1 MTKKALCV
9 GCNYPGSWLQLHAC
23 VSDCHDQA
31 KLALECF
38 GVPRSNIRV
47 LADVGVPNFS
57 AASPTK
63 ANILAEIRSLVNGAV
78 SGDELFF
85 SFSGHGTQ
93 VKDTNS
99 DERDGYDEA
108 IVPGDY
114 AQKGRLITDDE
125 LYYYMVQ
132 PLADGVCLTCVFDS
146 CRSGT
151 ILDLSACLDGAS
163 MRRTKAG
170 KQKYSLATLPADK
183 DGYRGI
189 PAVTGYVREELPQV
203 KAGSLAKGRPSIFC
217 FSGCRD
223 SESSWE
229 TGIAGK
235 RHGVLTYCFVEAAR
249 KSEQLNY
256 KEFFRKVVTR
266 VRDVGTPQTPQLSY
280 REGAAP
286 EGAIFGGA
294 KEVPERPEKKP
305 IVDESE
311 SGMFSSCA
319 VQ

>member
-9 GCNYPGSWLQLHAC
+9 GCNYPRSHMQLQAC
-23 VSDCHDQA
+23 VVDCHDHA
-31 KLALECF
+31 MLALECF
-38 GVPRSNIRV
+38 GVPRSNIKV
-47 LADVGVPNFS
+47 LADVGVPGFS

-63 ANILAEIRSLVNGAV
+63 DNILAEIKHLVKGAV
-78 SGDELFF
+78 SGDKLFF

-93 VKDTNS
+93 VRDADS

-114 AQKGRLITDDE
+114 PQKRRLITDDE
-125 LYYYMVQ
+125 LYHYMVQ

-146 CRSGT
+146 CHSGT

-163 MRRTKAG
+163 MRRAKAG
-170 KQKYSLATLPADK
+170 KQKYSLATLPYDK
-183 DGYRGI
+183 DGCRGI
-189 PAVTGYVREELPQV
+189 PAVRDYVREELPQL
-203 KAGSLAKGRPSIFC
+203 KANSKGRPSIFC
-217 FSGCRD
+217 FGGCRD
-223 SESSWE
+223 NQYSYESV
-229 TGIAGK
+229 IAGK

-266 VRDVGTPQTPQLSY
+266 VRDIGTPQTPQLSY

-294 KEVPERPEKKP
+294 KEVPEHPEKKP